1 VNDPASPAVGD
12 VVWGATLRIRRVGD
26 VGVLIEAPNAE
37 TVQRL
42 SLWIGKH
49 PLKPR
54 LREVIPGART
64 VFVSAEDELLRAITT
79 DLRSAA
85 LTHVPESD
93 AARVIVVDVR
103 YDGPDLPEVADHL
116 GLSCAE
122 VVKRHAGCDYTV
134 EFFGFA
140 PGQAFLSVL
149 PPQLRL
155 PRRATPRVRVPAG
168 ALAIAN
174 EFSVIYPQD
183 SPGGWNLIGTRLS
196 EPLWDVD
203 RAPPN
208 LVRVGDVVRFRAC
221 P

>member
-1 VNDPASPAVGD
+1 VNDPASVGD
-12 VVWGATLRIRRVGD
+12 VVWGASLPIRRVGD
-26 VGVLIEAPNAE
+26 VGLLIEAPNAE

-42 SLWIGKH
+42 SSWIGKH

-64 VFVSAEDELLRAITT
+64 VFICAEDAMLRAVAT

-85 LTHVPESD
+85 LTRTREADEAS
-93 AARVIVVDVR
+93 VIVVDVR
-103 YDGPDLPEVADHL
+103 YDGPDLPEVAERL
-116 GLSCAE
+116 GMSGAE
-122 VVKRHAGCDYTV
+122 VIQRHACRDYTV

-140 PGQAFLSVL
+140 PGQAFLSGL
-149 PPQLRL
+149 PSQLRI
-155 PRRATPRVRVPAG
+155 PRRETPRIRVPAG

-174 EFSVIYPQD
+174 EFSVIYPRD

-196 EPLWDVD
+196 DPLWNIDHL
-203 RAPPN
+203 PPN
-208 LVRVGDVVRFRAC
+208 RVQVGDIVRFRAC

>member
-1 VNDPASPAVGD
+1 VSDPASSG
-12 VVWGATLRIRRVGD
+12 VVWGATLAIRRVGD
-26 VGVLIEAPNAE
+26 VGVLIEAPDAD

-42 SLWIGKH
+42 SSWIGRH

-64 VFVSAEDELLRAITT
+64 VFISAEDELLRAMTT

-85 LTHVPESD
+85 LTHIGD
-93 AARVIVVDVR
+93 ADEANVIVVDVR
-103 YDGPDLPEVADHL
+103 YDGPDLPEVADRL

-122 VVKRHAGCDYTV
+122 VVERHACRDYTV

-140 PGQAFLSVL
+140 PGQAFLSGL
-149 PPQLRL
+149 PSQLRL
-155 PRRATPRVRVPAG
+155 PRRETPRIRVPAG

-196 EPLWDVD
+196 EPLWSVD

-208 LVRVGDVVRFRAC
+208 RVRVGDIVRFRAC